1 MIIQYFA
8 CGIANIS
15 GPCQMPF
22 IGAVGLI
29 RVYTLCSGISVLLFW
44 ISRVLGKVNLV
55 LVLIIQNKQKQVLD

>member
-15 GPCQMPF
+15 GPCQIPF
-22 IGAVGLI
+22 LGAVGLI

-44 ISRVLGKVNLV
+44 SRVLGKVSLV
-55 LVLIIQNKQKQVLD
+55 LVLMTQNKQKLVLD